1 MFDVNMAASRAEI
14 CSGEG
19 MLRRDSA
26 KIGVQYEAHQFE
38 DGTILFR
45 CAFASALH
53 GNLIVY
59 RLTRFSILDNDMLI
73 EVDNPTARWSEEG
86 EKGEEARIAYCAPR
100 AVRISFP
107 ERMAV
112 QPARMEANLSNF
124 SFGLL
129 HEPPTP
135 TTCTFVGRE
144 VDLVP
149 VPNFIDTLKYLMAV
163 SGVRQTSTLII
174 RDTANFTENLFS
186 ELISDILYPLTL
198 CSSNRVSCKSY
209 RAFDGDGGL
218 IFACYEDART
228 ALFTSNASSLGNTVH
243 YREFL
248 DAWGQ
253 RQFNPHVPYPDLRAR
268 IAQYTDCFA
277 RGAHIETRTLLCC
290 TLLDAVTKIYCRNDP
305 AADPKLKGDGY
316 FGARIDHVLDAL
328 NLDQSYTAHI
338 VKTRNSLAHSGKF
351 DGASNTTGHYVKDYA
366 IANWA
371 AFAIL
376 VRLVAPSIRVRSPS
390 DPFNPAD
397 LLADD
402 A

>member
-19 MLRRDSA
+19 MLRRDRA

-228 ALFTSNASSLGNTVH
+228 ALFTSNASSLGNSSTLGAKGNSTPM
-243 YREFL
+243 FL
-248 DAWGQ
+248 I
-253 RQFNPHVPYPDLRAR
+253 PISVPASPN
-268 IAQYTDCFA
+268 
-277 RGAHIETRTLLCC
+277 TRTALPAVPISRHVHCCVAPCSMQSRRFTAETTQLL
-290 TLLDAVTKIYCRNDP
+290 
-305 AADPKLKGDGY
+305 
-316 FGARIDHVLDAL
+316 
-328 NLDQSYTAHI
+328 
-338 VKTRNSLAHSGKF
+338 TRN
-351 DGASNTTGHYVKDYA
+351 
-366 IANWA
+366 
-371 AFAIL
+371 
-376 VRLVAPSIRVRSPS
+376 
-390 DPFNPAD
+390 
-397 LLADD
+397 
-402 A
+402 